1 MNGRIKIHV
10 NKIIKINFFSYNYFI
25 KVFVS
30 FRIYIVKLANILIND
45 IKDSIFYLRIIDLFT
60 IKIYDY
66 QFTN

>member
-66 QFTN
+66 QITN